1 MVRREDGRR
10 RICRESYLM
19 ALLLNS
25 LQPRDSLW
33 SLEAHIE
40 DDEKALVEYFVPIDP
55 QTNGRVGR

>member
-1 MVRREDGRR
+1 
-10 RICRESYLM
+10 M

-33 SLEAHIE
+33 SLEAHIK